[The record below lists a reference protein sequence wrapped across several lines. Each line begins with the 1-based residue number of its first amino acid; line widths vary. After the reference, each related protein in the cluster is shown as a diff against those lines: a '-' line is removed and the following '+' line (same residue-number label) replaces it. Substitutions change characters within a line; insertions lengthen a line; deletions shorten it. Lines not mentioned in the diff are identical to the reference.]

1 MCNKTECCNV
11 IDVANRVEIK
21 NRERF
26 KQVLDIRK
34 FEIEL
39 YWKRASYFWVFNSLA
54 FSAYG
59 AVYVKLADHS
69 TGIAAAQDNE
79 MLRDLLVCV
88 SCVGL
93 VVSLA
98 WVLVNKGSKFW
109 QENWETHLDLIERDI
124 VGDLYKTVYETHTSC
139 CFKNLLTGSGKFS
152 VSKVNQ
158 LISIY
163 AVLLWCI
170 MANSATGFVTTSLSL
185 NLRLVSLI
193 VTALCCLLLVVF
205 GRTGTGEKTVHKIVR
220 STKVLV
226 EKE

>member
-1 MCNKTECCNV
+1 MCNKTECCNGR
-11 IDVANRVEIK
+11 DVT
-21 NRERF
+21 NREDVKNNEIF

-59 AVYVKLADHS
+59 AVYVKMADHS
-69 TGIAAAQDNE
+69 NGIAMPQDFE
-79 MLRDLLVCV
+79 MLRDLLVCL

-109 QENWETHLDLIERDI
+109 QENWETHLDLIEKDI
-124 VGDLYKTVYETHTSC
+124 VGDLYKTVYETHASC
-139 CFKNLLTGSGKFS
+139 CLKDLLTGSGKFS

-163 AVLLWCI
+163 AVFLWCI
-170 MANSATGFVTTSLSL
+170 MANSATGFVTTSISL
-185 NLRLVSLI
+185 NLRLVSLV
-193 VTALCCLLLVVF
+193 VTAFCCLLLVVF

-220 STKVLV
+220 STKELV